1 MELNLKNL
9 KREQTVPVT
18 AINVDNRT
26 IEVAFATETPVSRE
40 LEGELYYEILLCDE
54 SSVDR
59 TRINNKGAVLFN
71 HDRDKLLGVVESTS
85 IDADRV
91 CRATLRISNVG
102 LGNTMWS
109 MIQEGILSHVSVGYN
124 IYDYRIEAGNNIVV
138 TRWEPSE
145 ISLCSVPADINSGI
159 GRSSGRDDTFAEELA
174 EAHEDD
180 SLNSS
185 NETSEE
191 ERLMEEQEGMEE
203 TRLDNESYDIKET
216 LKVDNDE
223 NGGVANIE
231 LSDGELEEML
241 SKRPDLLAK
250 LQNKGVE
257 PETLNSND
265 PVESE
270 DTRAVGDFSDAD
282 GEANHPEDMEDEAEK
297 AEQERKRE
305 LTSIGSVLNVD
316 VSEAIAK
323 GISVSDFKRS
333 LNTNIK
339 SPNVKD
345 NKMEKS
351 VINGLIRQA
360 AEGKPFE
367 GARIEVPV
375 SQLRATSTAAGT
387 GGALV
392 KEVYVDSYI
401 DVLRANSVFAQL
413 PIQTF
418 SGLEGEGNLVLPKL
432 SSDFTS
438 MFAFID
444 EGADSPLVDA
454 NFEKLVLKPKTFSG
468 SVPITRTLIK
478 SADTAERYVQDAM
491 VRGAGLK
498 LEKEILAQ
506 IVAAAPSKTL
516 TAAIS
521 QVDVQAALGQLAA
534 ANVRIDNVVAIVHPT
549 TAAVLRSTL
558 VGDNTAAK
566 FMIEGYRFEAY
577 LCDSVR
583 VIESTQVAAGQIVF
597 GDYSNVILSS
607 WGGLTV
613 DRDDTTLRA
622 SQGIILRTFAYIDHA
637 IAHEEAFLVVKLA
650 A

>member
-1 MELNLKNL
+1 MELNLKNQ

-18 AINVDNRT
+18 AIDVDKRT
-26 IEVAFATETPVSRE
+26 IEVAFATETPVCRV
-40 LEGELYYEILLCDE
+40 LEGEQYNEILLCDE

-109 MIQEGILSHVSVGYN
+109 MIQEGILSHISVGYN
-124 IYDYRIEAGNNIVV
+124 INDYRIEAGNNIVV

-145 ISLCSVPADINSGI
+145 ISLVTVPADIHAGI
-159 GRSSGRDDTFAEELA
+159 GRSAGRDDDFAEELE

-216 LKVDNDE
+216 LEVDNDE

-250 LQNKGVE
+250 LQNKGEE

-265 PVESE
+265 PVETE
-270 DTRAVGDFSDAD
+270 DTRTASNAD
-282 GEANHPEDMEDEAEK
+282 GEAIHQEDE

-367 GARIEVPV
+367 GARIEVPA
-375 SQLRATSTAAGT
+375 SQLRATSTAMVT
-387 GGALV
+387 GGSLV

-432 SSDFTS
+432 SSDFTA
-438 MFAFID
+438 MFDFID

-454 NFEKLVLKPKTFSG
+454 KFEKLVLKPKTFSG
-468 SVPITRTLIK
+468 SVELTRTLIK

-516 TAAIS
+516 TAAIT
-521 QVDVQAALGQLAA
+521 QVDVQDALGQLAA

-583 VIESTQVAAGQIVF
+583 IIESTQVAAGQIVF
-597 GDYSNVILSS
+597 GDYSNVILAS

-613 DRDDTTLRA
+613 DRDDTTYRA
-622 SQGIILRTFAYIDHA
+622 SQGIALRTFAYIDHA

>member
-1 MELNLKNL
+1 MELNLKNQ

-54 SSVDR
+54 TSVDR

-71 HDRDKLLGVVESTS
+71 HDRDKLLGVVESTT
-85 IDADRV
+85 IGADRV

-159 GRSSGRDDTFAEELA
+159 GRSDNFEYELDT
-174 EAHEDD
+174 AHEDD
-180 SLNSS
+180 SRNSS

-203 TRLDNESYDIKET
+203 TRLDIESYDIKET

-282 GEANHPEDMEDEAEK
+282 GKVNHPEDMEDEAEK
-297 AEQERKRE
+297 AEQARKRE
-305 LTSIGSVLNVD
+305 LESIGSVLNVD
-316 VSEAIAK
+316 VSEAIEK
-323 GISVSDFKRS
+323 GISITDFKRS
-333 LNTNIK
+333 LNTNNK
-339 SPNVKD
+339 TPNVKE

-367 GARIEVPV
+367 GARVEVPV
-375 SQLRATSTAAGT
+375 SQLRTTSTAPAT

-432 SSDFTS
+432 SSDFTA
-438 MFAFID
+438 MFDFID

-498 LEKEILAQ
+498 LEKEILGQ
-506 IVAAAPSKTL
+506 IVTTAPVETL
-516 TAAIS
+516 TAAIT
-521 QVDVQAALGQLAA
+521 QGDVQGALGKLAA
-534 ANVRIDNVVAIVHPT
+534 ANVRIDEVVAIVHPT
-549 TAAVLRSTL
+549 TAAILRSTI
-558 VGDNTAAK
+558 VSGNTAAK

-583 VIESTQVAAGQIVF
+583 VIESTQVEAGSIIF
-597 GDYSNVILSS
+597 GDFSNVVLAS

-622 SQGIILRTFAYIDHA
+622 SQGIVLRTFAYIDHA
-637 IAHEEAFLVVKLA
+637 VAHEEAFLVVKLA

>member
-1 MELNLKNL
+1 MELNLKNQ

-102 LGNTMWS
+102 LGNTMWD
-109 MIQEGILSHVSVGYN
+109 MIQEGVLSHVSVGYN

-145 ISLCSVPADINSGI
+145 ISLVTVPADIHAGI
-159 GRSSGRDDTFAEELA
+159 GRSDTFEYEL
-174 EAHEDD
+174 ETAHEDN

-203 TRLDNESYDIKET
+203 TRLDIESYDIKET
-216 LKVDNDE
+216 LKVDYDE

-270 DTRAVGDFSDAD
+270 DTRAVGDFSDTD
-282 GEANHPEDMEDEAEK
+282 GKANHPEDMEDEAEK
-297 AEQERKRE
+297 AEQARKRE
-305 LTSIGSVLNVD
+305 LESIGSVLNVD
-316 VSEAIAK
+316 VSEAIEK
-323 GISVSDFKRS
+323 GISITDFKRS
-333 LNTNIK
+333 LNTNITT
-339 SPNVKD
+339 PNVKE

-375 SQLRATSTAAGT
+375 SQLRATSTAPAT

-392 KEVYVDSYI
+392 KDVYVDSYI

-432 SSDFTS
+432 SSNFAD

-506 IVAAAPSKTL
+506 IVAKAPVDTL
-516 TAAIS
+516 TAAIT
-521 QVDVQAALGQLAA
+521 QEDVQGALGKLAA
-534 ANVRIDNVVAIVHPT
+534 ANVRIDEVVCIVHPT
-549 TAAVLRSTL
+549 TAAILRSTI
-558 VGDNTAAK
+558 VSGNTAAK

-577 LCDSVR
+577 LSGSVK
-583 VIESTQVAAGQIVF
+583 VIESTQVEAGQLIF
-597 GDYSNVILSS
+597 GDFSNVILSS

-622 SQGIILRTFAYIDHA
+622 SQGVILRTFAYIDHA

-650 A
+650 

>member
-1 MELNLKNL
+1 MELNLKNQ

-54 SSVDR
+54 TSVDR

-71 HDRDKLLGVVESTS
+71 HDRDKLLGVVESTT
-85 IDADRV
+85 IGADRV

-159 GRSSGRDDTFAEELA
+159 GRSDNFEYELDT
-174 EAHEDD
+174 AHEDD

-203 TRLDNESYDIKET
+203 TRLDIESYDIKET

-270 DTRAVGDFSDAD
+270 DSRAVGDFSDAD
-282 GEANHPEDMEDEAEK
+282 GKVNHPEDMEDEAEK
-297 AEQERKRE
+297 AEQARKRE
-305 LTSIGSVLNVD
+305 LESIGSVLNVD
-316 VSEAIAK
+316 VSEAIEK
-323 GISVSDFKRS
+323 GISITDFKRS
-333 LNTNIK
+333 LNTNNK
-339 SPNVKD
+339 TPNVKE

-367 GARIEVPV
+367 GARVEVPV
-375 SQLRATSTAAGT
+375 SQLRTTSTAPAT

-432 SSDFTS
+432 SSDFTA
-438 MFAFID
+438 MFDFID

-498 LEKEILAQ
+498 LEKEILGQ
-506 IVAAAPSKTL
+506 IVTTAPVETL
-516 TAAIS
+516 TAAIT
-521 QVDVQAALGQLAA
+521 QGDVQGALGKLAA
-534 ANVRIDNVVAIVHPT
+534 ANVRIDEVVAIVHPT
-549 TAAVLRSTL
+549 TAAILRSTI
-558 VGDNTAAK
+558 VSGNTAAK

-583 VIESTQVAAGQIVF
+583 VIESTQVEAGSIIF
-597 GDYSNVILSS
+597 GDFSNVVLAS

-622 SQGIILRTFAYIDHA
+622 SQGIVLRTFAYIDHA
-637 IAHEEAFLVVKLA
+637 VAHEEAFLVVKLA

>member
-1 MELNLKNL
+1 MDLKKLNQ
-9 KREQTVPVT
+9 KRELTIPVR
-18 AINVDNRT
+18 AINVDART
-26 IEVAFATETPVSRE
+26 IDVAFCSEQPVSRIIDDQ
-40 LEGELYYEILLCDE
+40 LYYEILLCGE
-54 SSVDR
+54 ENVDLR
-59 TRINNKGAVLFN
+59 RLNNKGAVLFN
-71 HDRDKLLGVVESTS
+71 HDRDKLLGAVVEAHM
-85 IDADRV
+85 DADRV
-91 CRATLRISNVG
+91 GRATLQISNVG
-102 LGNTMWS
+102 LGNTMWG
-109 MIQEGILSHVSVGYN
+109 MIQEGILSHISIGYN
-124 IYDYRIEAGNNIVV
+124 IYDYRMEGNNIIV
-138 TRWEPSE
+138 TNFEIYE
-145 ISLCSVPADINSGI
+145 ISLVTVPADETVGI
-159 GRSSGRDDTFAEELA
+159 GRALGCDDQIRDVLEDELE
-174 EAHEDD
+174 EAHEDE
-180 SLNSS
+180 SLNSTE
-185 NETSEE
+185 NTNDED
-191 ERLMEEQEGMEE
+191 RIMDEQDGMEE

-216 LKVDNDE
+216 LIVDNDE

-231 LSDGELEEML
+231 LSDGELEEL
-241 SKRPDLLAK
+241 ISKRPDLLKK
-250 LQNKGVE
+250 LQAGIE
-257 PETLNSND
+257 PDQINSTN
-265 PVESE
+265 PVEVE
-270 DTRAVGDFSDAD
+270 DKRDVGEFEDAD
-282 GEANHPEDMEDEAEK
+282 GKAEHPEDMEDETEK
-297 AEQERKRE
+297 ERKRE
-305 LTSIGSVLNVD
+305 LTSIGQVLKVD

-333 LNTNIK
+333 LNTNNK

-367 GARIEVPV
+367 GTRLEVPV
-375 SQLRATSTAAGT
+375 NQLRATSTAAAT

-432 SSDFTS
+432 SSDFTA
-438 MFAFID
+438 MFEFID
-444 EGADSPLVDA
+444 EGEDSPLVDA

-498 LEKEILAQ
+498 LEKEILAE
-506 IVAAAPSKTL
+506 IVTAAPNGTL
-516 TAAIS
+516 TAAIT
-521 QVDVQAALGQLAA
+521 QKDVQDALAKLAA
-534 ANVRIDNVVAIVHPT
+534 ANVRIDNVVCIVHPT

-558 VGDNTAAK
+558 VGDNIAAK
-566 FMIEGYRFEAY
+566 YMIEGFRFEAW
-577 LCDSVR
+577 LADSVR
-583 VIESTQVAAGQIVF
+583 VIESTQVAAGSVIF
-597 GDYSNVILSS
+597 GDFSNVVLAS

-622 SQGIILRTFAYIDHA
+622 SQGIVLRTFAYIDHA
-637 IAHEEAFLVVKLA
+637 VAHAEAFYVMKLA

>member
-1 MELNLKNL
+1 MDLKKLNQ
-9 KREQTVPVT
+9 KRELTIPVR
-18 AINVDNRT
+18 AINVDART
-26 IEVAFATETPVSRE
+26 IDVAFCSEQPVSRIIDDQ
-40 LEGELYYEILLCDE
+40 LYYEILLCGE
-54 SSVDR
+54 ENVDLR
-59 TRINNKGAVLFN
+59 RLNNKGAVLFN
-71 HDRDKLLGVVESTS
+71 HDRDKLLGAVVEAHM
-85 IDADRV
+85 DADRV
-91 CRATLRISNVG
+91 GRATLQISNVG
-102 LGNTMWS
+102 LGNTMWG
-109 MIQEGILSHVSVGYN
+109 MIQEGILSHISIGYN
-124 IYDYRIEAGNNIVV
+124 IYDYRMEGNNIIV
-138 TRWEPSE
+138 TNFEIYE
-145 ISLCSVPADINSGI
+145 ISLVTVPADETVGI
-159 GRSSGRDDTFAEELA
+159 GRALGCDDQIRDILEDELE
-174 EAHEDD
+174 EAHEDE
-180 SLNSS
+180 SLNSTE
-185 NETSEE
+185 NTNDED
-191 ERLMEEQEGMEE
+191 RIMDEQDGMEE

-216 LKVDNDE
+216 LIVDNDE

-231 LSDGELEEML
+231 LSDGELEEL
-241 SKRPDLLAK
+241 ISKRPDLLKK
-250 LQNKGVE
+250 LQAGIE
-257 PETLNSND
+257 PDQINSTD
-265 PVESE
+265 PVEVE
-270 DTRAVGDFSDAD
+270 DKRDVGEFEDAD
-282 GEANHPEDMEDEAEK
+282 GKAEHPEDMEDETEK
-297 AEQERKRE
+297 ERKRE
-305 LTSIGSVLNVD
+305 LTSIGQVLKVD

-333 LNTNIK
+333 LNTNNK

-367 GARIEVPV
+367 GTRLEVPV
-375 SQLRATSTAAGT
+375 NQLRATSTAAAT

-432 SSDFTS
+432 SSDFTA
-438 MFAFID
+438 MFEFID
-444 EGADSPLVDA
+444 EGEDSPLVDA

-498 LEKEILAQ
+498 LEKEILAE
-506 IVAAAPSKTL
+506 IVTAAPNGTL
-516 TAAIS
+516 TAAIT
-521 QVDVQAALGQLAA
+521 QKDVQDALAKLAA
-534 ANVRIDNVVAIVHPT
+534 ANVRIDNVVCIVHPT

-558 VGDNTAAK
+558 VGDNIAAK
-566 FMIEGYRFEAY
+566 YMIEGFRFEAW
-577 LCDSVR
+577 LADSVR
-583 VIESTQVAAGQIVF
+583 VIESTQVAAGSVIF
-597 GDYSNVILSS
+597 GDFSNVVLAS

-622 SQGIILRTFAYIDHA
+622 SQGIVLRTFAYIDHA
-637 IAHEEAFLVVKLA
+637 VAHAEAFYVMKLA

>member
-1 MELNLKNL
+1 MDLKKLNQ
-9 KREQTVPVT
+9 KRELTIPVR
-18 AINVDNRT
+18 AINVDART
-26 IEVAFATETPVSRE
+26 IDVAFCSEQPVSRIIDDQ
-40 LEGELYYEILLCDE
+40 LYYEILLCGE
-54 SSVDR
+54 ENVDLR
-59 TRINNKGAVLFN
+59 RLNNKGAVLFN
-71 HDRDKLLGVVESTS
+71 HDRDKLLGAVVEAHM
-85 IDADRV
+85 DADRV
-91 CRATLRISNVG
+91 GRATLQISNVG
-102 LGNTMWS
+102 LGNTMWG
-109 MIQEGILSHVSVGYN
+109 MIQEGILSHISIGYN
-124 IYDYRIEAGNNIVV
+124 IYDYRMEGNNIIV
-138 TRWEPSE
+138 TNFEIYE
-145 ISLCSVPADINSGI
+145 ISLVTVPADETVGI
-159 GRSSGRDDTFAEELA
+159 GRALGCDDQIRDVLEDELE
-174 EAHEDD
+174 EAHEDE
-180 SLNSS
+180 SLNSTE
-185 NETSEE
+185 NTNDED
-191 ERLMEEQEGMEE
+191 RIMDEQDGMEE

-216 LKVDNDE
+216 LIVDNDE

-231 LSDGELEEML
+231 LSDGELEEL
-241 SKRPDLLAK
+241 ISKRPDLLKK
-250 LQNKGVE
+250 LQAGIE
-257 PETLNSND
+257 PDQINSTD
-265 PVESE
+265 PVEVE
-270 DTRAVGDFSDAD
+270 DKRDVGEFEDAD
-282 GEANHPEDMEDEAEK
+282 GKAEHPEDMEDETEK
-297 AEQERKRE
+297 ERKRE
-305 LTSIGSVLNVD
+305 LTSIGQVLKVD

-333 LNTNIK
+333 LNTNNK

-367 GARIEVPV
+367 GTRLEVPV
-375 SQLRATSTAAGT
+375 NQLRATSTAAAT

-432 SSDFTS
+432 SSDFTA
-438 MFAFID
+438 MFEFID
-444 EGADSPLVDA
+444 EGEDSPLVDA

-498 LEKEILAQ
+498 LEKEILAE
-506 IVAAAPSKTL
+506 IVTAAPNGTL
-516 TAAIS
+516 TAAIT
-521 QVDVQAALGQLAA
+521 QKDVQDALAKLAA
-534 ANVRIDNVVAIVHPT
+534 ANVRIDNVVCIVHPT

-558 VGDNTAAK
+558 VGDNIAAK
-566 FMIEGYRFEAY
+566 YMIEGFRFEAW
-577 LCDSVR
+577 LADSVR
-583 VIESTQVAAGQIVF
+583 VIESTQVAAGSVIF
-597 GDYSNVILSS
+597 GDFSNVVLAS

-622 SQGIILRTFAYIDHA
+622 SQGIVLRTFAYIDHA
-637 IAHEEAFLVVKLA
+637 VAHAEAFYVMKLA

>member
-1 MELNLKNL
+1 MELNLKNQ

-18 AINVDNRT
+18 AIDVDKRT
-26 IEVAFATETPVSRE
+26 IEVAFATETPVCRV
-40 LEGELYYEILLCDE
+40 LEGEQYNEILLCDE

-109 MIQEGILSHVSVGYN
+109 MIQEGILSHISVGYN
-124 IYDYRIEAGNNIVV
+124 INDYRIEAGNNIVV

-145 ISLCSVPADINSGI
+145 ISLVTVPADIHAGI
-159 GRSSGRDDTFAEELA
+159 GRSAGRDDDFAEEL
-174 EAHEDD
+174 EETHEDD

-216 LKVDNDE
+216 LEVDNDE

-250 LQNKGVE
+250 LQNKGEE

-265 PVESE
+265 PVETE
-270 DTRAVGDFSDAD
+270 DTRTASNAD
-282 GEANHPEDMEDEAEK
+282 GEAIHQEDE

-339 SPNVKD
+339 TPNVKD

-375 SQLRATSTAAGT
+375 NQLRATSTAPAT

-432 SSDFTS
+432 SSDFTA
-438 MFAFID
+438 MFDFID

-506 IVAAAPSKTL
+506 IVTAAPSKTL
-516 TAAIS
+516 TAAIT
-521 QVDVQAALGQLAA
+521 QADVQAALGQLAA
-534 ANVRIDNVVAIVHPT
+534 ANVRIDNVVAIVHPS

-558 VGDNTAAK
+558 VGSNTAAK
-566 FMIEGYRFEAY
+566 YMIEGYRFEAY

-583 VIESTQVAAGQIVF
+583 VIESTQVAAGSIIF
-597 GDYSNVILSS
+597 GDFSNVVLAS

-622 SQGIILRTFAYIDHA
+622 SQGIVLRTFAFIDHS
-637 IAHEEAFLVVKLA
+637 ISHEEAFLVVKLA